1 MRNRWSCNSS
11 NARSE
16 TSSFCLAADTPSYLT
31 GEFPGDYGWVSSAN
45 CSDRKFSAWSAA
57 DGSYFEAEFLT
68 FLPHTHLSCPHSP
81 SLQDTAGLSADP
93 ETFKRYRTTEV
104 IHAR

>member
-1 MRNRWSCNSS
+1 MLDLIRPVPI
-11 NARSE
+11 
-16 TSSFCLAADTPSYLT
+16 CLAADTPTYLT
-31 GEFPGDYGWVSSAN
+31 GEFPGDYGWVSSEII
-45 CSDRKFSAWSAA
+45 CCGRKCCALVGQLTVRLSKPL
-57 DGSYFEAEFLT
+57 SYLC
-68 FLPHTHLSCPHSP
+68 PHTF